1 MHAQALAGTVGA
13 MSEPY
18 SYTARPG
25 ADPQPSDPQLDPL
38 DDPDL
43 RREDTSIDGDP
54 DDGDEL
60 GALRTDTLLGD
71 SDDDTYDTGRQVSHA
86 TEELMSDDV
95 DPDNETIDERVKQEE
110 PDEAGGA
117 GHLGTVDHVAGA
129 DSEDPERL

>member
-1 MHAQALAGTVGA
+1 

-18 SYTARPG
+18 SYTVRPG
-25 ADPQPSDPQLDPL
+25 DDPQPGDRQLDPL

-43 RREDTSIDGDP
+43 RQEDTSIDADP

-60 GALRTDTLLGD
+60 GALRTDTLIGD
-71 SDDDTYDTGRQVSHA
+71 EDDDTYDTGRQVSHA
-86 TEELMSDDV
+86 TEELMRDDV
-95 DPDNETIDERVKQEE
+95 DPDNETIDERVTQEE